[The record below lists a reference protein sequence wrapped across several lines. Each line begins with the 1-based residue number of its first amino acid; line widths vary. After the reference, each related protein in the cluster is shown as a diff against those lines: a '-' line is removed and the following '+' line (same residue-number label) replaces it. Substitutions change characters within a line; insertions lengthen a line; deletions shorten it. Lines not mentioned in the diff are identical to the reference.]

1 MLTEAPAGTRTLL
14 VQQASWEA
22 DGVLSLR
29 LVDPDGAALP
39 PWTPGAHVDLVL
51 PSGLVRQ
58 YSLCGDPGDR
68 SAYLVAV
75 RREPAGRGGS
85 AEVHAT
91 ALVGATLG
99 VRGPRNRFELVD
111 APRYLLLAGGI
122 GITPL
127 LPMLAELRRRGRPCE
142 LWYGGRDRASMPFV
156 DQLRRLHPDGV
167 HVVPQD
173 EYGLLDV
180 AGLTAAAAPGTAVY
194 CCGPEG
200 LLRAAEAACGG
211 LDLHV
216 ERFAATA
223 PPAEPAAVGGAFEVE
238 LCRSGV
244 VAPVAPD
251 QTVLDA
257 VRAAGADVLSSCE
270 EGFCGTCE
278 VRVLDGEPEHHD
290 AILSAAERE
299 RGETMMICVSRCRSP
314 RLVLDL

>member
-1 MLTEAPAGTRTLL
+1 ML
-14 VQQASWEA
+14 VQRASWEA
-22 DGVLSLR
+22 DGVLALR
-29 LVDPDGAALP
+29 LVDPGGAALP
-39 PWTPGAHVDLVL
+39 QWSPGAHVDLVL
-51 PSGLVRQ
+51 ASGLVRQ
-58 YSLCGDPGDR
+58 YSLCGDPADR
-68 SAYLVAV
+68 SCYLVAV

-91 ALVGATLG
+91 ALVGTTLG

-111 APRYLLLAGGI
+111 APAYLLLAGGI

-127 LPMLAELRRRGRPCE
+127 LPMLVEIRRRGRPCE

-156 DQLRRLHPDGV
+156 DRLRRLHPDGV
-167 HVVPQD
+167 HIVPQD
-173 EYGLLDV
+173 ECGLLDV

-200 LLRAAEAACGG
+200 LLRAAEQACGE
-211 LDLHV
+211 LDLHT

-223 PPAEPAAVGGAFEVE
+223 APAVAAGGAFEVE
-238 LCRSGV
+238 LRRSG
-244 VAPVAPD
+244 
-251 QTVLDA
+251 TVLAVPPDRTLLDV

-270 EGFCGTCE
+270 DGFCGTCE

-290 AILSAAERE
+290 TILSAAERG
-299 RGETMMICVSRCRSP
+299 RGETMMICVGRSRSP